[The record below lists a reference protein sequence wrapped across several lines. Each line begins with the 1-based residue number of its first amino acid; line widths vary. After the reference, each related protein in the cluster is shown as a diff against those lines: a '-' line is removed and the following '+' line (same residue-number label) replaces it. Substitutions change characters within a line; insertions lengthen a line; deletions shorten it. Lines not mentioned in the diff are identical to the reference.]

1 VIEINELYK
10 FYGDRK
16 AVGPLS
22 CSIADGEIVG
32 LLGLN
37 GAGKT
42 TTLRAIMGIL
52 DKRRGSIRLNGQET
66 VGMAPHRIPRLGVVY
81 CPEERAVFRSLS
93 VTENLMLPPRLAAGG
108 MSLDEIYTLFPNLR
122 ERSDSSGGNLSGGEQ
137 QMLAIARILRTGA
150 QLILLDEPTEGL
162 APVIVQQIGQAIRTL
177 KERGFTIVLVEQNFR
192 FATKVADR
200 HYVMEHGCVVDQLS
214 ADEARRDP
222 ARIARRLGV

>member
-1 VIEINELYK
+1 
-10 FYGDRK
+10 
-16 AVGPLS
+16 
-22 CSIADGEIVG
+22 
-32 LLGLN
+32 
-37 GAGKT
+37 
-42 TTLRAIMGIL
+42 MGIL

-81 CPEERAVFRSLS
+81 CPEERAVFRSLN
-93 VTENLMLPPRLAAGG
+93 VTENLMLPPRLADGG

-122 ERSDSSGGNLSGGEQ
+122 ERSASSGGNLSGGEQ

-214 ADEARRDP
+214 AQEARNDP